1 MKKNIK
7 LIGSLLAILILGG
20 CVIKFKTADTT
31 DGGVYQTFDQ
41 AQTWQQTNTVYRLS
55 EVAENFNN
63 AEVTALAM
71 DPQDPQAVYVGTVGE
86 GIFYSYN
93 GGAGWQQT
101 LAGRG
106 KINAIAIS
114 PKESCFIYAA
124 IGNRVYKSVDC
135 SRHWDY
141 QLIETQGD
149 PNNLITALAVDPLN
163 SSLVYSATSGKGL
176 FKSLDRGF
184 SWQVVKFFDNPILKI
199 LLSPTQAGVIYL
211 ATQNQGIFKSDNHGA
226 DWQPLFSQSLAE
238 EFSGLL
244 AFRELI
250 LDPTNEHGLLYA
262 SQYGLFRSTDDGA
275 TWQNLKLL
283 TPPNTSAI
291 YSLAINPAN
300 GQEIYYG
307 INNALYRTVDGGQ
320 NWITRDLPTSR
331 AAAFLLL
338 DPKNS
343 QHIYLGVRRVK

>member
-1 MKKNIK
+1 MKRNIK
-7 LIGSLLAILILGG
+7 LIGCFLTILILSG
-20 CVIKFKTADTT
+20 CVIKFKTVDNT

-41 AQTWQQTNTVYRLS
+41 GQTWQQTNTVYRVS

-63 AEVTALAM
+63 AEVTALVI
-71 DPQDPQAVYVGTVGE
+71 DPQDPQAVYVGTVDQ

-101 LAGRG
+101 LAARG

-114 PKESCFIYAA
+114 PKETCFIYAA
-124 IGNRVYKSVDC
+124 IGNRVYKTVDC

-141 QLIETQGD
+141 QLIETQRD

-184 SWQVVKFFDNPILKI
+184 SWQVVKFFNNPILKI

-211 ATQNQGIFKSDNHGA
+211 ATQNQGIFRSDNYGA
-226 DWQPLFSQSLAE
+226 DWRPLLNQSLVE
-238 EFSGLL
+238 QFPGLL

-250 LDPTNEHGLLYA
+250 LDPTNEQGLLYA
-262 SQYGLFRSTDDGA
+262 SQHGLFRSADGGA
-275 TWQNLKLL
+275 AWQNIKLL
-283 TPPNTSAI
+283 TPSNTSVI
-291 YSLAINPAN
+291 YSLVINRAN

-331 AAAFLLL
+331 AATFLLL
-338 DPKNS
+338 DPKNT
-343 QHIYLGVRRVK
+343 QHLYLGVRRVK